1 MDFNQCKLTK
11 TEWNSIEIPLS
22 EKDKYINNLIIG
34 GFNNVNISLNKSISL
49 ISFLKITSTEILDDY
64 VYCKYL
70 QADITN
76 IAKQYGID
84 YLTTIKNSDIT
95 IKKADAIRFN
105 NTDKQLAQQKNDIIE
120 FVIIR
125 LISKL
130 YKHHSKKEKKWVFYY
145 YTLSKMITFNFLGFN
160 NNLKKN
166 TTIILEHLR
175 SDIDYTEVI
184 RRGTEIIENNTYL
197 FQYSDDKLYD
207 HQKELFTYCKDPKP
221 KLIQYIAPT
230 GTGKTLSPLGL
241 SEHCRVIFVCAA
253 RHVGLSLAKAAIS
266 AHKKVAFAFGCSD
279 AEDIRLHYYAA
290 KDYTKNR
297 RTGGIGKVDNTVGN
311 KVEIMITDIKSY
323 LPAMYYMLAF
333 NKKEDII
340 MYWDEP
346 TITMDYDEHEF
357 HSIIHKNW
365 TDNLIENVVLS
376 SATLPQFE
384 DMQETIGDFRSR
396 FEDAQ
401 VHTIVSHD
409 CNKSI
414 PIINK
419 AGYVEMPH
427 FMSKDYEDIQRIVS
441 HCSKYKTLLRYID
454 FEEAISFI
462 MKANEMEVYNSSSYS
477 LLRNFHDIND
487 ITMSNIKLYYL
498 KLLGNII
505 PDKWESLSSSLEKKM
520 YHKSTIHMVTG
531 DAHTLTNGPTIF
543 LTEDV
548 NKIARFCLQEANIP
562 DAITRNILEVIK
574 FNNNI
579 KSKINVLQKLYEDGT
594 KDDENKEKKM
604 ADGRVSSEM
613 HRLTQNIKELEQCI
627 KSVELEKQ
635 YIPNS
640 ETHLRKYRATIDGT
654 QIPFTCDIT
663 EEVIENIML
672 IDDVEDIWK
681 ILLMMGIG
689 AFMLHNSD
697 SYIEIMKN
705 LAQEQKLYMIIASSD
720 YIYGTNYQFCNGY
733 ISKDMGLMS
742 QEKCIQAM
750 GRIGRNKL
758 QHKYSIRFRDDGL
771 IYKLFNEEKD
781 KPEVANM
788 ARLFNS

>member
-22 EKDKYINNLIIG
+22 DNDKYINNLIIS
-34 GFNNVNISLNKSISL
+34 GFKDVNISLNKSISL
-49 ISFLKITSTEILDDY
+49 ISFLKITSTEVLDDY

-70 QADITN
+70 QNDIAN
-76 IAKQYGID
+76 ITKQYRLD
-84 YLTTIKNSDIT
+84 YLKTIKNSDIT

-105 NTDKQLAQQKNDIIE
+105 NTDKQLSQQKNNIIE

-130 YKHHSKKEKKWVFYY
+130 YKHHSKKQKKWVFYY
-145 YTLSKMITFNFLGFN
+145 YTLSKMITFNFVGFN
-160 NNLKKN
+160 DNLKNN
-166 TTIILEHLR
+166 TIIILEHLR
-175 SDIDYTEVI
+175 SDIDFTEVI
-184 RRGTEIIENNTYL
+184 KRGSEIIENNTYL
-197 FQYSDDKLYD
+197 FDYSDDKLYD

-333 NKKEDII
+333 NKKEDIL

-346 TITMDYDEHEF
+346 TITMDYAEHEF

-376 SATLPQFE
+376 SATLPQYE

-396 FEDAQ
+396 FEEAQ
-401 VHTIVSHD
+401 IHTIVSHD

-419 AGYVEMPH
+419 SGYVEMPH
-427 FMSKDYEDIQRIVS
+427 FMSKNYEDIRQIVS

-462 MKANEMEVYNSSSYS
+462 MKANEVEVYSSSSHS

-487 ITMSNIKLYYL
+487 ITLSNIKLYYL

-505 PDKWESLSSSLEKKM
+505 PDKWETLVSSLEKKV
-520 YHKSTIHMVTG
+520 YRKSTIHMVTS

-562 DAITRNILEVIK
+562 DAITQNILEVIK

-594 KDDENKEKKM
+594 KEDENKEKKM

-613 HRLTQNIKELEQCI
+613 HRVTLNIKELEQCI

-640 ETHLRKYRATIDGT
+640 ETHLRKYSATIDGT
-654 QIPFTCDIT
+654 QFPFTCDIT

-672 IDDVEDIWK
+672 IDDIEDIWK

-689 AFMLHNSD
+689 AFMLHNSH
-697 SYIEIMKN
+697 SYIEIMKK
-705 LAQEQKLYMIIASSD
+705 LAEEQKLYMIIASSD

-733 ISKDMGLMS
+733 ISKDMGSMS

>member
-1 MDFNQCKLTK
+1 
-11 TEWNSIEIPLS
+11 
-22 EKDKYINNLIIG
+22 
-34 GFNNVNISLNKSISL
+34 
-49 ISFLKITSTEILDDY
+49 
-64 VYCKYL
+64 
-70 QADITN
+70 
-76 IAKQYGID
+76 
-84 YLTTIKNSDIT
+84 
-95 IKKADAIRFN
+95 
-105 NTDKQLAQQKNDIIE
+105 
-120 FVIIR
+120 
-125 LISKL
+125 
-130 YKHHSKKEKKWVFYY
+130 
-145 YTLSKMITFNFLGFN
+145 
-160 NNLKKN
+160 
-166 TTIILEHLR
+166 
-175 SDIDYTEVI
+175 
-184 RRGTEIIENNTYL
+184 
-197 FQYSDDKLYD
+197 
-207 HQKELFTYCKDPKP
+207 
-221 KLIQYIAPT
+221 
-230 GTGKTLSPLGL
+230 
-241 SEHCRVIFVCAA
+241 
-253 RHVGLSLAKAAIS
+253 
-266 AHKKVAFAFGCSD
+266 
-279 AEDIRLHYYAA
+279 
-290 KDYTKNR
+290 
-297 RTGGIGKVDNTVGN
+297 
-311 KVEIMITDIKSY
+311 
-323 LPAMYYMLAF
+323 
-333 NKKEDII
+333 
-340 MYWDEP
+340 
-346 TITMDYDEHEF
+346 
-357 HSIIHKNW
+357 
-365 TDNLIENVVLS
+365 
-376 SATLPQFE
+376 
-384 DMQETIGDFRSR
+384 
-396 FEDAQ
+396 
-401 VHTIVSHD
+401 
-409 CNKSI
+409 
-414 PIINK
+414 
-419 AGYVEMPH
+419 
-427 FMSKDYEDIQRIVS
+427 
-441 HCSKYKTLLRYID
+441 
-454 FEEAISFI
+454 
-462 MKANEMEVYNSSSYS
+462 
-477 LLRNFHDIND
+477 
-487 ITMSNIKLYYL
+487 
-498 KLLGNII
+498 
-505 PDKWESLSSSLEKKM
+505 
-520 YHKSTIHMVTG
+520 MVTG

-654 QIPFTCDIT
+654 QFPFTCDIT

-771 IYKLFNEEKD
+771 IYKLFNEEID